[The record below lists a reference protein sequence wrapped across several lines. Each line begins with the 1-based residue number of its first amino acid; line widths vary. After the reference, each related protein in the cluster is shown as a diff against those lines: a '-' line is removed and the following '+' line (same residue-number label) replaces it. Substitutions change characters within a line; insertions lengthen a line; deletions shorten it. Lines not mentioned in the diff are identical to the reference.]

1 MIEKPTNWEAHSS
14 HPSKYHHTQR
24 EDLTMRRPCQL
35 KMPVRPSR
43 WMLHGEERELAAD
56 QNGTKPWCP
65 STKVAGKRGFISWNR
80 FFPKQ
85 NRFWIVLIHL
95 QMSVMSTSA
104 ASPFAWYY
112 PSIEVAGW
120 SWDDQH
126 KWMRPRMLSSIY
138 VFHAKSRASIGR
150 AG

>member
-65 STKVAGKRGFISWNR
+65 KTKIAVNADLSPKIICCFSKIKLVLNGFDPPSNVSDVHKCCISFRLTLSINRSGGMVMRLST
-80 FFPKQ
+80 
-85 NRFWIVLIHL
+85 
-95 QMSVMSTSA
+95 QMNA
-104 ASPFAWYY
+104 
-112 PSIEVAGW
+112 PSDA
-120 SWDDQH
+120 
-126 KWMRPRMLSSIY
+126 Y
-138 VFHAKSRASIGR
+138 VFHGASIGR